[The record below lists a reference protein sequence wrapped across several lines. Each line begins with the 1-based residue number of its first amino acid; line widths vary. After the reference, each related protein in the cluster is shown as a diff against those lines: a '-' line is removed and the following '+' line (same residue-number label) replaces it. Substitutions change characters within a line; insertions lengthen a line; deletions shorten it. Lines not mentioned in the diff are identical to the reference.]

1 MTPSKWYCKHLGVY
15 ELSMNVPDYP
25 GMAGPASACA
35 SPIFPSGR
43 QTGKAPR
50 CRTFPHRSCK
60 RGLIWGVEVLV
71 QKVFHLPSPCAIF
84 YQLRLIALFVNVMNL
99 YNNGLI
105 MTMIMLIMM
114 SLILAGI
121 ALFEVFPLYHQKSL
135 PTPCKIVITNIPNIP
150 ELKGPQCIYFL
161 LPRPLRRS
169 MYGSMGH
176 VWETWIRVGTITY
189 WQHDTVTSLLIVQRN
204 SHILKL

>member
-1 MTPSKWYCKHLGVY
+1 
-15 ELSMNVPDYP
+15 MNVPDYP

-114 SLILAGI
+114 SLIIAGI
-121 ALFEVFPLYHQKSL
+121 ASGKTFFVKYFQSHFLQCLQCHFQLQCIQRHFLWCAKLFEVFPLYHQKSL
-135 PTPCKIVITNIPNIP
+135 PTPCKLLSPT
-150 ELKGPQCIYFL
+150 FL
-161 LPRPLRRS
+161 
-169 MYGSMGH
+169 
-176 VWETWIRVGTITY
+176 
-189 WQHDTVTSLLIVQRN
+189 TSQN
-204 SHILKL
+204 